1 MKIKSTNIKPL
12 DTLIER
18 EGISAYIRDYDAAIN
33 SRLNILYADDD
44 FYIAGDM
51 TYQPWLSIM
60 GCLPEN

>member
-33 SRLNILYADDD
+33 GRLNILYADDD
-44 FYIAGDM
+44 FYIAEDM
-51 TYQPWLSIM
+51 TY
-60 GCLPEN
+60 